1 MNTRKHTKF
10 IHEGNYAADV
20 EIEIIDSEDGWA
32 PYISL
37 DDALKLDRVR
47 ETLKTGDV
55 ATATKYAKKVYA
67 LSTVTVAA

>member
-10 IHEGNYAADV
+10 VHEGNYAAEV

-37 DDALKLDRVR
+37 DDALKLDSVR
-47 ETLKTGDV
+47 EALKSGDV
-55 ATATKYAKKVYA
+55 ATASTYAKKIYA
-67 LSTVTVAA
+67 LSTVAA

>member
-10 IHEGNYAADV
+10 VHAGKYAAEV

-47 ETLKTGDV
+47 EALQSGAIAAAST
-55 ATATKYAKKVYA
+55 YAKKVYA
-67 LSTVTVAA
+67 LSTVAA

>member
-10 IHEGNYAADV
+10 VRAGNYAAEV

-32 PYISL
+32 PYITL

-47 ETLKTGDV
+47 EALQSGDV
-55 ATATKYAKKVYA
+55 ATANTYAKKVYA
-67 LSTVTVAA
+67 LSTVAA

>member
-10 IHEGNYAADV
+10 VHEGNYAAEV

-47 ETLKTGDV
+47 ETLKSGDV
-55 ATATKYAKKVYA
+55 ATAGKYAKKVYA
-67 LSTVTVAA
+67 LSTVSA

>member
-10 IHEGNYAADV
+10 LHEGNYAAEV

-47 ETLKTGDV
+47 ETLKSGDV
-55 ATATKYAKKVYA
+55 ATAGKYAKKVYA
-67 LSTVTVAA
+67 LSTVAA